1 MNYNRWRKNE
11 LSPKSRLRSVKHI
24 KEHSHTQAPKCI
36 NEDELPQQE
45 SRQQNRPDQCQQRRV
60 FECHGRSMHAASVSS
75 NFCSC
80 LGTALC
86 SHPATAE
93 WRQGRRDDPCPWVP
107 QDKHNQIMRVNLLPP
122 RGPTCQFLPGMLFLQ
137 QRLTLCHPRRKDRR
151 CSFHRDSGLGRWRR
165 RLSPDPE
172 ISTHTAVRRDW
183 MESGSCDST
192 SAGMGMVTETLVP
205 NLFDSILSSP

>member
-122 RGPTCQFLPGMLFLQ
+122 RGPTCQFLPGCSSCNRGSHDVIPVGRIDAAAFIATLVSGAGVGDCRLILKFP
-137 QRLTLCHPRRKDRR
+137 LTLRFEETGWNLVLAIAHRRE
-151 CSFHRDSGLGRWRR
+151 W
-165 RLSPDPE
+165 E
-172 ISTHTAVRRDW
+172 W
-183 MESGSCDST
+183 
-192 SAGMGMVTETLVP
+192 
-205 NLFDSILSSP
+205 